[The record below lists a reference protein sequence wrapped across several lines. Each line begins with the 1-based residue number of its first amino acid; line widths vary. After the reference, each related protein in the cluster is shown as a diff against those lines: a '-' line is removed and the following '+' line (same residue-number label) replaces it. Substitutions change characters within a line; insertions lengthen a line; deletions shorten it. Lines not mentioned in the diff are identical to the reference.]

1 MFKELKFY
9 YPFSLLK
16 KISKN
21 LDIIYFLTTF
31 ARR

>member
-16 KISKN
+16 KILKKFGYN
-21 LDIIYFLTTF
+21 IFFNYFCT
-31 ARR
+31 